1 MANKST
7 QFSADR
13 QPKNRRGK
21 SKSTLI
27 EEALKRKSLSVDEFY
42 DNLLTQALGGEVSL
56 MREVLIRLHPASKQT
71 APLINFQYPEN
82 GTPVEKID
90 SIIHAVSSGEIP
102 SDIGKQVVDI
112 IKIGIDVQEVTE
124 LMERVAKLEKMLSGG
139 GANVQSAD
147 E

>member
-1 MANKST
+1 MANKGT

-13 QPKNRRGK
+13 QPNNRRGK

-27 EEALKRKSLSVDEFY
+27 EEALKRKSLTIEDFY
-42 DNLLTQALGGEVSL
+42 DKIISQALGGEVQL
-56 MREVLIRLHPASKQT
+56 MKEVLIRLHPTSKQT

-82 GTPVEKID
+82 GTPVEKIEA
-90 SIIHAVSSGEIP
+90 IIKAVSTGEIP
-102 SDIGKQVVDI
+102 PDIGKQVVDI

-124 LMERVAKLEKMLSGG
+124 LMERVANLEKMLSGG
-139 GANVQSAD
+139 GVNVQSPD

>member
-13 QPKNRRGK
+13 QPTNRRGK

-27 EEALKRKSLSVDEFY
+27 EEALKRKSLTVEDFY
-42 DNLLTQALGGEVSL
+42 DNLLNQALGGEVSL

-82 GTPVEKID
+82 GTPVEKIEA
-90 SIIHAVSSGEIP
+90 IIKAVAAGEIP
-102 SDIGKQVVDI
+102 PDVGKQVVDI

-124 LMERVAKLEKMLSGG
+124 LMERVAKLEKILSGG
-139 GANVQSAD
+139 ASSDQETVD
-147 E
+147 

>member
-56 MREVLIRLHPASKQT
+56 MREVLIRLHPTSKQT

-124 LMERVAKLEKMLSGG
+124 LMERVSKLEKMISGG

>member
-1 MANKST
+1 MANKGT

-56 MREVLIRLHPASKQT
+56 MREVLIRLHPTSKQT

-90 SIIHAVSSGEIP
+90 SIIRAVSSGEIP

>member
-1 MANKST
+1 MANKGT

-27 EEALKRKSLSVDEFY
+27 EEALKRKSLSVEDFY
-42 DNLLTQALGGEVSL
+42 DKVLASALGGEVQ
-56 MREVLIRLHPASKQT
+56 MMKEVLIRLHPTSKQT

-90 SIIHAVSSGEIP
+90 SIITAVSAGEIP
-102 SDIGKQVVDI
+102 PDIGKQVVDI

-139 GANVQSAD
+139 GANVQSPD